1 MDHKGKHLKWCFNLL
16 LWIRLLSSNNPVS
29 IHGSRIASLPSL
41 YSVRCAIMCTLKY
54 AVIVCHRRI
63 TSGSYDP
70 EVVSSEL
77 KLEDPELNVSQYKL
91 AY

>member
-1 MDHKGKHLKWCFNLL
+1 
-16 LWIRLLSSNNPVS
+16 
-29 IHGSRIASLPSL
+29 
-41 YSVRCAIMCTLKY
+41 MCTLKY